1 MLFKNKLLANE
12 YSKGL
17 RKQSGALSLRIK
29 KNYGKTNGCTDLK
42 WVTNYA
48 DGKAI

>member
-29 KNYGKTNGCTDLK
+29 KSITAKQTDVLIGNG
-42 WVTNYA
+42 
-48 DGKAI
+48 